1 MSEVKRE
8 EKKIIFIGILTVV
21 ILLLVLVGW
30 GVFTKVDTFVVAPG
44 RVEVVNFKKA
54 VQHDSWGAV
63 VKVFVKEGENV
74 ERGQPLL
81 ELRRIEP
88 ETQLK
93 EYRNIY
99 YSLLGKRDR
108 LISEEKGYS
117 RVVFSKE
124 FLSLED
130 EKLRRK
136 IEEQEEKAFRKRKDR
151 LLTELSVLEK
161 QEQEVKENLTRLN
174 KVLQEKEAL
183 RKMYISDI
191 SELEKLLHK
200 GLITKDRV
208 ESLKRNLKSVEADIR
223 DLQYQIPQVKARIQ
237 QIEEQKNAKV
247 AAYRSE
253 VADQLED
260 VNMRLSQIKP
270 KLGYAKEKVKLTILR
285 APASGQVIGLKI
297 HSPGEVVKPGE
308 TLMYIVPETRKVFVV
323 AELMTKDRD
332 RVKVGQFVDL
342 RFSAF
347 LSIAANVVEGK
358 VSFVS
363 NDVLETDMRGRKVSY
378 YEIHVDITK
387 KGWEQ
392 LRKYGFSLVPGMPAV
407 AYIKVEKVRP
417 VEYVIQPVILLLK
430 GAFIAN

>member
-8 EKKIIFIGILTVV
+8 EKKIIFIGVLTVV

-270 KLGYAKEKVKLTILR
+270 KFDYAKEKVKLTILR

-323 AELMTKDRD
+323 AELRTKDRD

-342 RFSAF
+342 RFPAF

-363 NDVLETDMRGRKVSY
+363 DDVLETDIRGRRIPY